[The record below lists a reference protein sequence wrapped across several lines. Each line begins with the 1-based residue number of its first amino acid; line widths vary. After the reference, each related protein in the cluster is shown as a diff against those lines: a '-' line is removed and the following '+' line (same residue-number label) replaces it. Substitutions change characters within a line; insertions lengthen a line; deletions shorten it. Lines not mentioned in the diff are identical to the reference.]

1 MSRFGF
7 AGVAAVSLAALLAG
21 SAMAQSPAPQGPAAA
36 RQARLDPD
44 ADGKIS
50 QAEFV
55 QARTARLTTL
65 DTDRDGQV
73 TAAERQAGRQAMRA
87 TRAAA
92 RFDRL
97 DADKNGEISRSEFD
111 SARTAR
117 AEAPRQARRGDGR
130 RAERMHNA
138 RPGGARWAQRAE
150 RRMNRTPGRGPDA
163 RPAAVVIADV
173 QTRAAANFTRL
184 DKDSDGFL
192 TAPEV
197 MGRRAM
203 AGHRMGRAAHR
214 MGAHRMGPHRMGQ
227 GRMAQR
233 MNRPMHRQMHA
244 PAVPPSPSAP
254 ASE

>member
-73 TAAERQAGRQAMRA
+73 TAAERQVGRQAMRA

-97 DADKNGEISRSEFD
+97 DADRNGEISRAEFD

-117 AEAPRQARRGDGR
+117 AEAPRQARRAEGR
-130 RAERMHNA
+130 RGQRMHA
-138 RPGGARWAQRAE
+138 PRAGAGRWAQRAE
-150 RRMNRTPGRGPDA
+150 HRMNRTPGRGPDA

-203 AGHRMGRAAHR
+203 AGHRQGRAAHR
-214 MGAHRMGPHRMGQ
+214 MGAGRMGP
-227 GRMAQR
+227 GRMAHR

>member
-1 MSRFGF
+1 MIGYRF
-7 AGVAAVSLAALLAG
+7 AGVAALSVAALLAG
-21 SAMAQSPAPQGPAAA
+21 SAVAQPTSPQNQAAA

-50 QAEFV
+50 QSEFV
-55 QARTARLTTL
+55 QARTARLTVL
-65 DTDRDGQV
+65 DADSDGQV
-73 TAAERQAGRQAMRA
+73 TREERQAGRQAMRA

-97 DADKNGEISRSEFD
+97 DADKNGEISRPEFD
-111 SARTAR
+111 AARTAR
-117 AEAPRQARRGDGR
+117 AEGPRQHRRGQRMQGP
-130 RAERMHNA
+130 RA
-138 RPGGARWAQRAE
+138 GGARWAHRAE
-150 RRMNRTPGRGPDA
+150 RRMDRRMGRGPDA
-163 RPAAVVIADV
+163 RPAAIVIAEV
-173 QTRAAANFTRL
+173 QTRAAANFARL

-192 TAPEV
+192 TATEV

-203 AGHRMGRAAHR
+203 AGHRQGR
-214 MGAHRMGPHRMGQ
+214 GAHRMGP

-233 MNRPMHRQMHA
+233 MNRPMHRQMAA

>member
-21 SAMAQSPAPQGPAAA
+21 SAMAQTSAPQGPAAA

-55 QARTARLTTL
+55 QARTARLTAL

-130 RAERMHNA
+130 RAQRMHNA

-150 RRMNRTPGRGPDA
+150 RRMNRTPGRA
-163 RPAAVVIADV
+163 SETRPAAVVIADV

-184 DKDSDGFL
+184 DKDNDGFL

-214 MGAHRMGPHRMGQ
+214 MGAGRMAPP
-227 GRMAQR
+227 RMAQR

-244 PAVPPSPSAP
+244 PAVTPSPSAP

>member
-21 SAMAQSPAPQGPAAA
+21 SAMAQSPTPQGPAAA

-55 QARTARLTTL
+55 QARTARLTAL

-111 SARTAR
+111 AARTAR
-117 AEAPRQARRGDGR
+117 AEAPRQARRAEAR
-130 RAERMHNA
+130 RGQWMHSPRA
-138 RPGGARWAQRAE
+138 GAGRWAQRAD
-150 RRMNRTPGRGPDA
+150 RRVGRRPDA
-163 RPAAVVIADV
+163 RPAAVMIADV

-184 DKDSDGFL
+184 DKDNDGFL

-214 MGAHRMGPHRMGQ
+214 MGA
-227 GRMAQR
+227 GRMAHR
-233 MNRPMHRQMHA
+233 MNRPMARRMAA
-244 PAVPPSPSAP
+244 PAVTPSPSAP